1 MAFSTCSAG
10 LLALTRMP
18 VCLCFNILKL
28 TFFFCL
34 CGGVQVNTSLL
45 PSQGS
50 QSFSEKSG
58 CCKKHQFIVHL
69 HSAVP
74 VCGNEFFNMFLF
86 FFFLSSAAASLIHIG
101 VRPLYNMLLALFCTF
116 R

>member
-86 FFFLSSAAASLIHIG
+86 FSFFFKQCSSITNPH
-101 VRPLYNMLLALFCTF
+101 
-116 R
+116 